1 MLKRISAV
9 HVFAAGLVAT
19 ALLFAIGWTNRDDP
33 AQKPYLAIL
42 GGGFVISYP
51 VTDFRYGFSARVEK
65 PLAVGS
71 IIEAIFEDPAGGPP
85 LIESVRVSARTTR
98 YSLRSPSVHG
108 VEAGKRYRV
117 VVRVYDYRHENLLE
131 THEKTYASQVGD
143 RQLLPVP
150 LPDGQEYNGNQFTT
164 RS

>member
-1 MLKRISAV
+1 M
-9 HVFAAGLVAT
+9 HVFAAGLVTT
-19 ALLFAIGWTNRDDP
+19 ALLLAFGWSTREDP

-42 GGGFVISYP
+42 GGGFVVSYP
-51 VTDFRYGFSARVEK
+51 VTGFRYGFSAKVEK

-71 IIEAIFEDPAGGPP
+71 IIEAIFEDPEGGPP
-85 LIESVRVSARTTR
+85 LVESIRVNARTTR
-98 YSLRSPSVHG
+98 YSLSSPSVRG
-108 VEAGKRYRV
+108 VRAGKPYRV
-117 VVRVYDYRHENLLE
+117 IVHLYDYRHENLLE